1 MEPHAIQQ
9 TAQAVQQTAQTGDT
23 LIPIIAAFFLAF
35 TCLIKTMT
43 EVYKIK
49 RDRLKTKAERDQ
61 RFEALERKAA
71 KDDSE

>member
-1 MEPHAIQQ
+1 MEPQ
-9 TAQAVQQTAQTGDT
+9 TVQTVTQASDN

>member
-1 MEPHAIQQ
+1 MDPQ
-9 TAQAVQQTAQTGDT
+9 TVQTVTQASDN

>member
-1 MEPHAIQQ
+1 MEPQ
-9 TAQAVQQTAQTGDT
+9 TVQTVTQASDN

-49 RDRLKTKAERDQ
+49 RDRLKTKAERDK
-61 RFEALERKAA
+61 RFEALESKAA

>member
-1 MEPHAIQQ
+1 MEPQ
-9 TAQAVQQTAQTGDT
+9 TVQTVTQASDI

-35 TCLIKTMT
+35 TCLVKTMT

-61 RFEALERKAA
+61 RFEALEKNQAA
-71 KDDSE
+71 RDDVDTN

>member
-1 MEPHAIQQ
+1 MEPQ
-9 TAQAVQQTAQTGDT
+9 TVQTVTQASDNLV
-23 LIPIIAAFFLAF
+23 PIIAAFFLAF

-61 RFEALERKAA
+61 RFEALEKKSL

>member
-1 MEPHAIQQ
+1 MEPQ
-9 TAQAVQQTAQTGDT
+9 TVQTVTQASDN
-23 LIPIIAAFFLAF
+23 LIPIVAAFFLAF

-49 RDRLKTKAERDQ
+49 RDRLKTKAERDK
-61 RFEALERKAA
+61 RFEALENKAT

>member
-1 MEPHAIQQ
+1 MEPQ
-9 TAQAVQQTAQTGDT
+9 TIQAVTQASDN

-49 RDRLKTKAERDQ
+49 RDRLKTKAERDK
-61 RFEALERKAA
+61 RFEALEKGRKG
-71 KDDSE
+71 

>member
-1 MEPHAIQQ
+1 MEPQAIQQ
-9 TAQAVQQTAQTGDT
+9 ATEGTDK

-61 RFEALERKAA
+61 RFEALERKSA

>member
-1 MEPHAIQQ
+1 MEPQ
-9 TAQAVQQTAQTGDT
+9 TVQTVTQSSDN

-35 TCLIKTMT
+35 TCLIKTMN

-61 RFEALERKAA
+61 RFKALERKAA

>member
-1 MEPHAIQQ
+1 MEPQAIQQ
-9 TAQAVQQTAQTGDT
+9 ATEATDK

-49 RDRLKTKAERDQ
+49 RDRLKTKAERDK
-61 RFEALERKAA
+61 RFEALEKKAA
-71 KDDSE
+71 NDDDYE

>member
-1 MEPHAIQQ
+1 MEPQ
-9 TAQAVQQTAQTGDT
+9 TVQTVTQASNN

-49 RDRLKTKAERDQ
+49 RDRLKTKADRDK
-61 RFEALERKAA
+61 RFEALEQKYA

>member
-1 MEPHAIQQ
+1 MEMQTIQQ
-9 TAQAVQQTAQTGDT
+9 AKEATENLV
-23 LIPIIAAFFLAF
+23 PIIAAFFLAF

-49 RDRLKTKAERDQ
+49 RDRLKTKAERDK

-71 KDDSE
+71 KDDDSE